1 MDIRFT
7 EFSLPQSGA
16 VVVGVWEDRALTG
29 PARRLDEATQGAVAR
44 AIAAAPRFH
53 GKKNELVPV
62 IGPPGLPVSRIVL
75 AGLGKPK
82 AIDARLL
89 EDLGGTL
96 AAHLN
101 SAGESEATFAVDLG
115 DGAPVK
121 PAEAA
126 ARLAYG
132 AALRSYRFDKYRTKQ
147 KPEQKASLASIT
159 VSAASPG
166 EAKQAYQALGAA
178 AEAVAFT
185 RDLVSE
191 PANELY
197 PESMAERAAALAGPD
212 LPGLTVEVLDEN
224 RLSEL
229 GMGALLGVAQGS
241 VRPPRVVVMQYRGVA
256 ADVAPLA
263 FIGKGVTFDTGG
275 ISIKPAGG
283 MWDMKWDMAGAGV
296 VIGLMRLLA
305 ARRARVNAVGLVGLV
320 ENMPSGAAQRP
331 GDIVRSMSG
340 QTIEVLNTDAE
351 GRLVLADVLWYWQDR
366 FKPTAMIDLAT
377 LTGAVIVALGHE
389 NAGLFANNDELAERL
404 VAAGKAVG
412 EPVWRLRLADSD
424 DRAIDSAAAGLSVAT
439 LTGSGGYVCSGYDL
453 KEVAGGGRGHR
464 VERGDGPMGPT
475 RLKLSKP
482 VIAAIEGPAVAGG
495 LELALW
501 CDLRVAARDAVF
513 GVYCRRFG
521 VPLMD
526 LGTIRLPRLI
536 GHSRAMDLILTGRG
550 ISGEEAERI
559 GLANRVVPPGE
570 ALSAAKELADE
581 LARLPQAALRS
592 DRLSAIEQWGLGWDQ
607 AVLNE
612 FRLGIATVESGET
625 EAGARRFA
633 AGAGRHGTPAK

>member
-1 MDIRFT
+1 MDIRFA

-44 AIAAAPRFH
+44 AVAAAPRFH

-75 AGLGKPK
+75 VGLGKPK
-82 AIDARLL
+82 AVDARLL

-101 SAGESEATFAVDLG
+101 SAGESEATFAVDIG

-147 KPEQKASLASIT
+147 KPEQKPSLSSIT

-351 GRLVLADVLWYWQDR
+351 GRLVLADVLWYCQDR

-412 EPVWRLRLADSD
+412 EPVWRLPLAESY
-424 DRAIDSAAAGLSVAT
+424 DRAIDSDAADVKNIAGDRAAGSIIGAQFVQRFVNNVPWAHLDIAGVAW
-439 LTGSGGYVCSGYDL
+439 SKKD
-453 KEVAGGGRGHR
+453 A
-464 VERGDGPMGPT
+464 PT
-475 RLKLSKP
+475 VPKG
-482 VIAAIEGPAVAGG
+482 ATA
-495 LELALW
+495 
-501 CDLRVAARDAVF
+501 F
-513 GVYCRRFG
+513 GVRLLDRF
-521 VPLMD
+521 V
-526 LGTIRLPRLI
+526 
-536 GHSRAMDLILTGRG
+536 
-550 ISGEEAERI
+550 
-559 GLANRVVPPGE
+559 
-570 ALSAAKELADE
+570 ADYYE
-581 LARLPQAALRS
+581 S
-592 DRLSAIEQWGLGWDQ
+592 D
-607 AVLNE
+607 
-612 FRLGIATVESGET
+612 
-625 EAGARRFA
+625 
-633 AGAGRHGTPAK
+633 